1 MCRFSPAVSW
11 LTHNT
16 QDFGRHLHSIHDF
29 RTPLGP
35 DESAIRQEWILREST
50 RRPVHNKSICSYL
63 HTNSTSRTICVLYG
77 IELLLEVFSEDPDHV
92 KCRGLENVP
101 LPCTRDLWEPVPD
114 PVWIR
119 RYQNSMSLQHGVEG
133 MCLGTIQ
140 SSIFLLNGRSTDG
153 ESKQSDSHEAIS
165 RWCEEADELGTL
177 VWMTV
182 LVETR

>member
-1 MCRFSPAVSW
+1 MCSFSPAVSW

-50 RRPVHNKSICSYL
+50 RRSVHNKSICFYL
-63 HTNSTSRTICVLYG
+63 YTNSTPRTICVLYG